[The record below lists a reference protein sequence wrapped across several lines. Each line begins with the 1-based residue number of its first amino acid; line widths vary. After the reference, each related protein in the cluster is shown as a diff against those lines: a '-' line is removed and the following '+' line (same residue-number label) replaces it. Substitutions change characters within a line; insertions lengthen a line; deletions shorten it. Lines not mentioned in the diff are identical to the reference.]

1 MIFLYIILGVV
12 FIFGVVAFRGAPYVP
27 SHKRFAE
34 KSLTELYELSSKD
47 TLIDVGS
54 GDGVILRIA
63 ADKGVRAIG
72 YEINPILVIISKLL
86 SFSQPLVSTHLAD
99 FWLTKLP
106 KETTIVYAFSV
117 TRDMDKMERKLQE
130 TADEVGHPVW
140 FITYGSTM
148 KHKAP
153 VRTLQA
159 HTLYL
164 FEPK

>member
-1 MIFLYIILGVV
+1 MVFLYIVLGV
-12 FIFGVVAFRGAPYVP
+12 IFLFGIVAFRGAPYVP

-34 KSLTELYELSSKD
+34 KSLTELYKLSTGD
-47 TLIDVGS
+47 TLVDVGS

-63 ADKGVRAIG
+63 ANKGARAIG
-72 YEINPILVIISKLL
+72 YEINPILVAISKLL
-86 SFSQPLVSTHLAD
+86 SIRQPLVTTRFAD

-106 KETTIVYAFSV
+106 QETTIVYAFSV

-130 TADEVGHPVW
+130 TADDTGHAVW
-140 FITYGSTM
+140 FVTYGSTM
-148 KHKAP
+148 KQKVP
-153 VRTLQA
+153 VRTLDA